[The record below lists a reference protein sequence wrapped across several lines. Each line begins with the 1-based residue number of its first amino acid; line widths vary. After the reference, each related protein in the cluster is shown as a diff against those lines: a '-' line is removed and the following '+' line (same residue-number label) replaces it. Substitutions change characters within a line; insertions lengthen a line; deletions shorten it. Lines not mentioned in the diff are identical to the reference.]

1 MLLLIFFKMIKRK
14 VKCMAYLMPVKD
26 EKEIKSLGVSAVRTY
41 ATKLS
46 ETYKKIMDGD
56 FVYCHACNE
65 FHPSNTFY
73 NDKRYASGLYPI
85 CKKGLLEEATD
96 YDKTNKVY
104 IDNRDKTIKVFQ
116 KLDLP
121 FIDSVYQSALQ
132 TTQEAAGEKNRSTAY
147 QHSLVTI
154 KSLPQY
160 RGLTF
165 ENSEFGD
172 LGNPD
177 DEQLSKRKPRKE
189 IIKLFGSGF
198 SNEDY
203 LYLQDQ
209 YDDWCSRTQVD
220 SKSQQTY
227 VAQIC
232 MQLLDIYK
240 DRKSNKDV
248 TKKLDALDKLMNAA
262 NLQPKQNVSN
272 SANDSLTFGQLI
284 EKWEN
289 EKPIPEPT
297 EEFKDVD
304 GIGKY
309 IRVWFTGWLSKALGL
324 RANVFTKEY
333 DDEISK
339 YTVVKPDADDENTSD
354 EVYEQIFGTTGGE

>member
-1 MLLLIFFKMIKRK
+1 M
-14 VKCMAYLMPVKD
+14 
-26 EKEIKSLGVSAVRTY
+26 
-41 ATKLS
+41 
-46 ETYKKIMDGD
+46 
-56 FVYCHACNE
+56 
-65 FHPSNTFY
+65 
-73 NDKRYASGLYPI
+73 
-85 CKKGLLEEATD
+85 
-96 YDKTNKVY
+96 
-104 IDNRDKTIKVFQ
+104 
-116 KLDLP
+116 
-121 FIDSVYQSALQ
+121 
-132 TTQEAAGEKNRSTAY
+132 
-147 QHSLVTI
+147 
-154 KSLPQY
+154 
-160 RGLTF
+160 
-165 ENSEFGD
+165 
-172 LGNPD
+172 
-177 DEQLSKRKPRKE
+177 
-189 IIKLFGSGF
+189 
-198 SNEDY
+198 
-203 LYLQDQ
+203 
-209 YDDWCSRTQVD
+209 
-220 SKSQQTY
+220 
-227 VAQIC
+227 
-232 MQLLDIYK
+232 
-240 DRKSNKDV
+240 DV

>member
-1 MLLLIFFKMIKRK
+1 MANLMDAKGAPEIQMLG
-14 VKCMAYLMPVKD
+14 VKAVKD
-26 EKEIKSLGVSAVRTY
+26 Y
-41 ATKLS
+41 AKKLS
-46 ETYKKIMDGD
+46 ETYSKIMDGD
-56 FVYCHACNE
+56 FVYCHGCNE
-65 FHPSNTFY
+65 FHAVSNFY
-73 NDKRYASGLYPI
+73 NDKRFASGLYPL
-85 CKKGLLEEATD
+85 CKKTLAEMATD
-96 YDKTNKVY
+96 YDKIKKIRV
-104 IDNRDKTIKVFQ
+104 DNREKTIKVFQ
-116 KLDLP
+116 MLDIP
-121 FIDSVYQSALQ
+121 FIDAVYQSALQ
-132 TTQEAAGEKNRSTAY
+132 STQEAVGEKNRSTAF
-147 QHSLVTI
+147 QHALTI
-154 KSLPQY
+154 VKSLPQY
-160 RGLTF
+160 KGLTF
-165 ENSEFGD
+165 EDSDYGD

-227 VAQIC
+227 VVQIC
-232 MQLLDIYK
+232 SQLLDIYK
-240 DRKSNKDV
+240 DRKSKKDV
-248 TKKLDALDKLMNAA
+248 TNKLKALDTLMNAA

-272 SANDSLTFGQLI
+272 AATDSLTFGQLI

-289 EKPIPEPT
+289 EKPIPEPS

-324 RANVFTKEY
+324 KANVFTKEF
-333 DDEISK
+333 DEEIAK
-339 YTVVKPDADDENTSD
+339 YTVEKPDELEEGNSTDIYD
-354 EVYEQIFGTTGGE
+354 YLFTTEGGDK

>member
-1 MLLLIFFKMIKRK
+1 
-14 VKCMAYLMPVKD
+14 MAYLMPYKD
-26 EKEIKSLGVSAVRTY
+26 EKEIKSLGVAGVREY
-41 ATKLS
+41 ANKLS
-46 ETYKKIMDGD
+46 TTYKKMIEGD
-56 FVYCHACNE
+56 LIYCHGCNE
-65 FHPSNTFY
+65 FHGAGNFY
-73 NDKRYASGLYPI
+73 DDKRFASGVYPL
-85 CKKGLLEEATD
+85 CKKTILEMATD
-96 YDKTNKVY
+96 SDNNTKTR

-116 KLDLP
+116 MLNLP
-121 FIDSVYQSALQ
+121 FIDSLYQSALQ
-132 TTQEAAGEKNRSTAY
+132 NTQDAVNEKNRSTAF
-147 QHSLVTI
+147 QQLLVMV

-160 RGLTF
+160 RGMTF

-172 LGNPD
+172 LGNPE

-198 SNEDY
+198 TNEDY

-227 VAQIC
+227 VVQIC

-248 TKKLDALDKLMNAA
+248 TKKLSALDQLMNAA
-262 NLQPKQNVSN
+262 NLQPKQNISN
-272 SANDSLTFGQLI
+272 AATDSLTFGQLI

-289 EKPIPEPT
+289 EKPIPEPS

-309 IRVWFTGWLSKALGL
+309 IRVWFTGWLCKALGL
-324 RANVFTKEY
+324 KANVYTEEF
-333 DDEISK
+333 DEEIAK
-339 YTVVKPDADDENTSD
+339 YTVSKPEYSEEGSADEI
-354 EVYEQIFGTTGGE
+354 YELLFGSEGGDK